1 MMVETKH
8 MKLGNKL
15 HTGMSSY
22 VKIWHG
28 DVFVNLKI
36 A

>member
-8 MKLGNKL
+8 MTLGNKL

-22 VKIWHG
+22 VKI
-28 DVFVNLKI
+28 
-36 A
+36 

>member
-8 MKLGNKL
+8 MKLVKKL

-22 VKIWHG
+22 VKI
-28 DVFVNLKI
+28 
-36 A
+36 

>member
-8 MKLGNKL
+8 MKLGNNL
-15 HTGMSSY
+15 HTSMSSY

-28 DVFVNLKI
+28 DVLVSRKI

>member
-1 MMVETKH
+1 VTYLCGNMMVETKH

-22 VKIWHG
+22 VKI
-28 DVFVNLKI
+28 
-36 A
+36 

>member
-22 VKIWHG
+22 VKI
-28 DVFVNLKI
+28 
-36 A
+36 